1 MLRFISDTTRSVP
14 DLTERSHAR
23 ATLSLPDTP
32 QWAWVHARR
41 SLLTISTGS
50 SPCPGTQG
58 SGGHRDPSSR
68 SFWLLRTWRSS
79 PGRRA
84 VALSLSVP
92 TAVVPR
98 PPSFSDMHS
107 PTTPRSLST
116 SKLFAG
122 AWRPWSIP
130 SDWLSTRRTLCGLL
144 NKVTPRNL
152 SRIADRFAALAIR
165 LERSGDAASAEACA
179 HILVHRCIADPT
191 RIGLY
196 ASLVQRA
203 ADGVEGESLRWRS
216 VDPYHLDDPATSLS
230 AEVGAVLLASLD
242 SAVRRGYE
250 GERDARTLAGFAGE
264 LLVLGIL
271 SSEDVQDVVASL
283 FEGVS
288 ENSEMHCVMLC
299 AILRPIVSST
309 EATHLI
315 GSLSLV
321 VQIEG
326 VLKEDMITLKTRYMM
341 MVSPVRPHMKITE
354 LRSRLLQSMLDH
366 CMYPRPRDAFGSD
379 MRRSEIYGL
388 HDDGAEDG
396 PRPAIIHSTQLVNGD
411 NVHHSDATIES
422 CRRYAET
429 FLTIRDIASA
439 EKFFNTLQPR
449 DWHLFTEALV
459 STAIG
464 SGDEADAIA
473 VASFLALPSVHR
485 VYADDSAAFKKVLEA
500 EIVMLEDT
508 VLDCPSA
515 YRAMASLLHAAGLPV
530 HLVEDLASRI
540 IVRTNP
546 ARDRLL
552 EEFNALNVGADDA
565 LEQAE
570 DGAEYTSGEEGSAS
584 SYAYAY

>member
-1 MLRFISDTTRSVP
+1 
-14 DLTERSHAR
+14 
-23 ATLSLPDTP
+23 
-32 QWAWVHARR
+32 
-41 SLLTISTGS
+41 
-50 SPCPGTQG
+50 
-58 SGGHRDPSSR
+58 
-68 SFWLLRTWRSS
+68 
-79 PGRRA
+79 
-84 VALSLSVP
+84 
-92 TAVVPR
+92 
-98 PPSFSDMHS
+98 MHS

-116 SKLFAG
+116 SKLFAS

-144 NKVTPRNL
+144 NKVTPSNL

-242 SAVRRGYE
+242 SVCRGYE

-288 ENSEMHCVMLC
+288 RNSEMHCVMLC
-299 AILRPIVSST
+299 AMLRPIVSST
-309 EATHLI
+309 EASHLI

-341 MVSPVRPHMKITE
+341 M
-354 LRSRLLQSMLDH
+354 SMLDH

-379 MRRSEIYGL
+379 MPRSEIYGL
-388 HDDGAEDG
+388 YDDGAEDG
-396 PRPAIIHSTQLVNGD
+396 PRPAVNHTAQLLANGD
-411 NVHHSDATIES
+411 IHHADAKVES
-422 CRRYAET
+422 CQRYAQT
-429 FLTIRDIASA
+429 FLTTRNIASA
-439 EKFFNTLQPR
+439 EKSFNSLRPGEC
-449 DWHLFTEALV
+449 HLFTAALV
-459 STAIG
+459 STAMG

-473 VASFLALPSVHR
+473 VASFLALPSVRRAH
-485 VYADDSAAFKKVLEA
+485 AEDPTAFNKVLEA

-515 YRAMASLLHAAGLPV
+515 YRAMASMLQAAGMPM

-540 IVRTNP
+540 IVRENP

-552 EEFNALNVGADDA
+552 EEFNALGVGADDGP
-565 LEQAE
+565 EQSE

-584 SYAYAY
+584 GYAYAY